1 MHLDELPAPIFI
13 ARQNPLERLVD
24 ELLSEPVIAVD
35 TEANGLY
42 AYREQVCLIQF
53 STPKAD
59 YLVDTLA
66 LKDLSPL
73 EPVFESTKVE
83 KVFHA
88 SEYDLIILHQD
99 FGFAVNH
106 LFDTMIGARIL
117 GWQEVGLGSILE
129 NLFGIRVNKKYQ
141 RANWGQR
148 PIPNEML
155 TYAQVDTHFLLDLRG
170 KMKAELQRKG
180 RWNLA
185 IEDFKRCS
193 QVDSL
198 NHRNGNGDC
207 WRVRGAHDL
216 SPQNAAVLKE
226 LCDYRDKKARSADRP
241 LFKIISDKSLLQ
253 IAEIAPR
260 SIQELESLAR
270 VSPGQVRWLGDG
282 LLAAVERGLSA
293 EPIRPKR
300 RPRPS
305 NEYLD
310 RVEKL
315 RRWRQRKAKELN
327 VMSDVIMPKDIL
339 YTLADK
345 NPKNNNDLAQIM
357 KSIPWRLKEY
367 GDEILSLQK
376 SSKH

>member
-1 MHLDELPAPIFI
+1 MHVDDLPAPIFI
-13 ARQNPLERLVD
+13 ARPHSLKRLVK
-24 ELLSEPVIAVD
+24 ELLCEPVVAVD

-59 YLVDTLA
+59 FLVDTLA
-66 LKDLSPL
+66 LDDLSPL
-73 EPVFESTKVE
+73 GRVFENPNIE

-99 FGFAVNH
+99 FGFTVNR

-117 GWQEVGLGSILE
+117 GWPQVGLGAILE
-129 NLFGIRVNKKYQ
+129 NQFGIKVNKKYQ

-148 PIPNEML
+148 PISDEML
-155 TYAQVDTHFLLDLRG
+155 MYAQIDTHFLIQLRG
-170 KMKAELQRKG
+170 KMKAELKNKG
-180 RWNLA
+180 RWELA
-185 IEDFKRCS
+185 LEDFKRCS
-193 QVDSL
+193 QVDSH
-198 NHRNGNGDC
+198 NHRNDNGDC

-216 SPQNAAVLKE
+216 SPQKAAILKE
-226 LCDYRDKKARSADRP
+226 LCDYRDKKARAADRP

-253 IAEIAPR
+253 IAETSPR
-260 SIQELESLAR
+260 TIQDLEKIQGISQR
-270 VSPGQVRWLGDG
+270 QVRWLGDG
-282 LLAAVERGLSA
+282 LLAAVERGLTA

-315 RRWRQRKAKELN
+315 RRWRQRKAKELE
-327 VMSDVIMPKDIL
+327 VKSDVILPKDIL
-339 YTLADK
+339 YALAGEIPMS
-345 NPKNNNDLAQIM
+345 PKKLAQIM
-357 KSIPWRLKEY
+357 KPIPWRMHEF
-367 GDEILSLQK
+367 GEEISRLLTPSN
-376 SSKH
+376 